1 MKHML
6 SQSGTVSTS
15 EEYVCQPINQLNQ
28 YAVLQWWWLGGG
40 GNFLQKQPMAE
51 LTSRLNP
58 YSIATY
64 KY

>member
-15 EEYVCQPINQLNQ
+15 EEHVCQPINQLNQ
-28 YAVLQWWWLGGG
+28 YAV
-40 GNFLQKQPMAE
+40 LQKQPMAE